1 MDMSKR
7 NVKLFYSEMCKNEKL
22 QNEIK
27 DVIGG
32 TLKEKNKQIL
42 LNDIANKYN
51 FDFTP

>member
-1 MDMSKR
+1 MSER
-7 NVKLFYSEMCKNEKL
+7 NVKLFYNEVCKNEKL

-32 TLKEKNKQIL
+32 TLSEKSKKIL
-42 LNDIANKYN
+42 LNDIAKKYN